1 MAGAGCDQL
10 TGQPGGCCFSAV
22 KTTSIR
28 GVAGLINPHLVPV
41 FDSFVSILFG
51 YCRCQPSFTSPY
63 VQTFIE
69 EVGERGL
76 LCVDSARCYGGQV
89 RLCQAGKGIDVLR
102 SVLRHQLG
110 VLPFDS
116 FLTLTSSWC
125 RPCRVRAQ
133 FHEPAP
139 ASVMSY
145 HGAPRPP
152 ELQIQDFL

>member
-1 MAGAGCDQL
+1 MTGAGCDRP
-10 TGQPGGCCFSAV
+10 TGQPGGLCFSPG

-28 GVAGLINPHLVPV
+28 GLAGLINPHQVPI
-41 FDSFVSILFG
+41 FDSFVSILLG

-69 EVGERGL
+69 EAGERDL

-89 RLCQAGKGIDVLR
+89 RLCQAGKGTDVLR

-116 FLTLTSSWC
+116 CLTLTSS
-125 RPCRVRAQ
+125 
-133 FHEPAP
+133 
-139 ASVMSY
+139 
-145 HGAPRPP
+145 
-152 ELQIQDFL
+152 